1 MSLRFTPNP
10 AVTTA
15 ELESALVVLDLSSNT
30 YFRLNGVGAE
40 IWRQLENGGDEQA
53 IADGISAQFEV
64 NREVAATDVRS
75 FLERLESAGLITS
88 DRGEITV

>member
-64 NREVAATDVRS
+64 DREVAATDVRS